1 MKAIQRLNA
10 GTWIVIVAAVLM
22 LAATILFQVS
32 IGTSQ
37 QYFNTS
43 SNGAIIA
50 LDVVGIVLAVVAVV
64 LSMVRT
70 EEGHSKI
77 VAFIIDVLL
86 IGACICVCATV
97 GMMIGSIATE
107 FAYTYLSDFN
117 VGTVKETFMPQALMQ
132 AVAAIVIV
140 LVAFIAACVGG
151 WFIKKYQ
158 D

>member
-10 GTWIVIVAAVLM
+10 GAWIVIVAAVLM
-22 LAATILFQVS
+22 LVATILFQVS

-37 QYFNTS
+37 QYFDVST
-43 SNGAIIA
+43 NGGIIA
-50 LDVVGIVLAVVAVV
+50 LDVVGIILAVAAVIV
-64 LSMVRT
+64 ST
-70 EEGHSKI
+70 FGSEEGQSKI
-77 VAFIIDVLL
+77 VALIIDVLL
-86 IGACICVCATV
+86 IGSAICICATV

-158 D
+158 V